1 MVSHSVIHKDVE
13 MTKTNQQLFSLQNR
27 VAIVTGGTGHLGT
40 AFCQTL
46 AEAGARVVVTSRSLK
61 KHKLAAEKILETGI
75 SDFRWTIKTLSISTV
90 MEDAINSCGRIDILV
105 NNGTHGASNDW
116 TTVDQQQFN
125 DQLANAS
132 AYFLLGRLFRDHV
145 VETKR
150 SGSLINIGSMYGVVG
165 SYPDAYDGICNASP
179 ASYHALKGGIIH
191 MTRHLAV
198 YWATDGV
205 RVNCLSP
212 GPFPGPNAPK
222 EMVER
227 LQTKS
232 PMSRM
237 GTPDELKE
245 PCYYLPVMQAA
256 TSPGKTSS
264 STAAGRLGET
274 ALCPIW
280 YLPIIVVLMKRHRVN
295 AS

>member
-46 AEAGARVVVTSRSLK
+46 AEAGARVVVTSRSLEK
-61 KHKLAAEKILETGI
+61 AQLAAEKIPGDGHIGLSLDHKNE
-75 SDFRWTIKTLSISTV
+75 LSISTV
-90 MEDAINSCGRIDILV
+90 MEDAINSCGGIDILV
-105 NNGTHGASNDW
+105 NNGTHGASDDW

-150 SGSLINIGSMYGVVG
+150 NGSLINIGSMYGVVG

-198 YWATDGV
+198 YWASDGV

-212 GPFPGPNAPK
+212 GPFPGPNAPT

-237 GTPDELKE
+237 GAPDELKGA
-245 PCYYLPVMQAA
+245 LLLLA
-256 TSPGKTSS
+256 SD
-264 STAAGRLGET
+264 AGSYITGQN
-274 ALCPIW
+274 
-280 YLPIIVVLMKRHRVN
+280 IIVDGGWT
-295 AS
+295 AW